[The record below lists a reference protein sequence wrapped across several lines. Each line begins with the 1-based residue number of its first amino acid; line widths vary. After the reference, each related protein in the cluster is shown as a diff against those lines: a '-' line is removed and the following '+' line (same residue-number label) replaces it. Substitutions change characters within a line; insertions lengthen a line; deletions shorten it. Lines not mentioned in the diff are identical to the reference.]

1 MEIDAD
7 LEAVQ
12 TLLSF
17 SRAAARQQ
25 QEATALSSMGSSD
38 ESQDQWASS
47 DDSIDH
53 LQSAKVNPPFFLK
66 KEKNSTKFNIP
77 LTKTSI
83 EIDGLHATKDSESN
97 KSRQRH
103 IDARLGHHDWQ
114 KGRNCRTG
122 STAAATTTPRI

>member
-17 SRAAARQQ
+17 SRAATRQ
-25 QEATALSSMGSSD
+25 QEATMSSSTSSD

-53 LQSAKVNPPFFLK
+53 LQSAKVNNNSPLFI
-66 KEKNSTKFNIP
+66 KETYNFI
-77 LTKTSI
+77 
-83 EIDGLHATKDSESN
+83 
-97 KSRQRH
+97 
-103 IDARLGHHDWQ
+103 
-114 KGRNCRTG
+114 
-122 STAAATTTPRI
+122 

>member
-17 SRAAARQQ
+17 SRAATRQ
-25 QEATALSSMGSSD
+25 QEATMSSSTSSD

-53 LQSAKVNPPFFLK
+53 LQSAKVNNNSPLFIIK
-66 KEKNSTKFNIP
+66 KLVISFEIST
-77 LTKTSI
+77 
-83 EIDGLHATKDSESN
+83 EIDGLYSA
-97 KSRQRH
+97 
-103 IDARLGHHDWQ
+103 
-114 KGRNCRTG
+114 
-122 STAAATTTPRI
+122 

>member
-17 SRAAARQQ
+17 SRAATRQ
-25 QEATALSSMGSSD
+25 QEATMSSSTSSD

-53 LQSAKVNPPFFLK
+53 LQSAKVNNNSPLFIK
-66 KEKNSTKFNIP
+66 KKLVISFEIST
-77 LTKTSI
+77 
-83 EIDGLHATKDSESN
+83 EIDGLYSA
-97 KSRQRH
+97 
-103 IDARLGHHDWQ
+103 
-114 KGRNCRTG
+114 
-122 STAAATTTPRI
+122 